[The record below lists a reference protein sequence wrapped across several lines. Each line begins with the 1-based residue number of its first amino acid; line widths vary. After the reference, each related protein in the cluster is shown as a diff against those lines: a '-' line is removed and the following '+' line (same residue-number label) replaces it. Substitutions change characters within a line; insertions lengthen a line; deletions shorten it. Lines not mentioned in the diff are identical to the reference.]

1 MPKNYAKYSKEAQ
14 NPESIARKFD
24 GWDFEEEDH
33 VAEQFKELLAP
44 FHSKPAFAIYTAIGG
59 LCFLYAMC
67 YAAPIIAKM
76 CDWSIE
82 LFH

>member
-1 MPKNYAKYSKEAQ
+1 MPKNYAQYSKEAQ
-14 NPESIARKFD
+14 NPEVAARKFD
-24 GWDFEEEDH
+24 GRDYEEEDA
-33 VAEQFKELLAP
+33 VAEQFKELLSI
-44 FHSKPAFAIYTAIGG
+44 FTSKPAFIIYSAFCG